1 MNHRTHARGAV
12 VLVLTVGIL
21 VPLLIAKDKKP
32 KEAFKISGYVG
43 TSSTAVAP
51 GMNVVLI
58 DKATGKP
65 VDSASTNFLGR
76 YKFSDVKPG
85 TYIIKC
91 EKTMR
96 EVTVVAK
103 DIRTDIDLSA
113 PGGVMDYAKGAAQ
126 QASAQQAAA
135 PGAAPSAGPSDPAL
149 QQAMAGEYYSYSGS
163 TERKLMLCP
172 SGTFFDSR
180 ESSYSGS
187 FGTGQGGWGAA
198 SAGAGSGSYAI
209 QGNQQSG
216 TITFTYKGGKRST
229 ARYQSTGERGCYSFD
244 GTPFCYSG
252 AARCQ

>member
-1 MNHRTHARGAV
+1 MPQRAYAQAAFVILSV
-12 VLVLTVGIL
+12 VAILTM
-21 VPLLIAKDKKP
+21 PLLAAKEKKP
-32 KEAFKISGYVG
+32 KESFKVSGYVG
-43 TSSTAVAP
+43 TSSSAAAP

-65 VDSASTNFLGR
+65 VDSVSTNFMGR

-85 TYIIKC
+85 AYVIKC
-91 EKTMR
+91 EKVMR

-103 DIRTDIDLSA
+103 DIRMDIDLSA

-126 QASAQQAAA
+126 QAATASS
-135 PGAAPSAGPSDPAL
+135 GAAPAAGPSDAGL

-172 SGTFFDSR
+172 NGTFFDSR

-209 QGNQQSG
+209 QGDQQSG
-216 TITFTYKGGKRST
+216 TITFSYKGGKRST
-229 ARYQSTGERGCYSFD
+229 ARYRSTGERGCYSFD

>member
-1 MNHRTHARGAV
+1 MAHRTQVQG
-12 VLVLTVGIL
+12 VLVLSLILGIISL
-21 VPLLIAKDKKP
+21 PLRAAKDKKP
-32 KEAFKISGYVG
+32 QEAFTVSGYVG
-43 TSSTAVAP
+43 TSSTAAAP

-58 DKATGKP
+58 DKATGNP
-65 VDSASTNFLGR
+65 LDSVSTNFLGR
-76 YKFSDVKPG
+76 YKFSNVKPS

-91 EKTMR
+91 EKVTR

-103 DIRTDIDLSA
+103 DIRMDIDLSA
-113 PGGVMDYAKGAAQ
+113 PGGVMDYAKSAAQ
-126 QASAQQAAA
+126 KA
-135 PGAAPSAGPSDPAL
+135 PGSAPPPGPSDPAL
-149 QQAMAGEYYSYSGS
+149 QQAMAGEYYSYSGT

-187 FGTGQGGWGAA
+187 FGTGQGGWGTA

-209 QGNQQSG
+209 QGDQQSG
-216 TITFTYKGGKRST
+216 TITFSYKGGKRT
-229 ARYQSTGERGCYSFD
+229 QAHYQSTGERGCYKFD

>member
-1 MNHRTHARGAV
+1 MARWTQQEG
-12 VLVLTVGIL
+12 VLVLLLILGIIS
-21 VPLLIAKDKKP
+21 VPLLAAKDKKP
-32 KEAFKISGYVG
+32 KEAFKVSGYAG
-43 TSSTAVAP
+43 TSSTAAAP

-65 VDSASTNFLGR
+65 LDSVSTNFLGR

-91 EKTMR
+91 EKVTR

-103 DIRTDIDLSA
+103 DIRMDIDLSA

-126 QASAQQAAA
+126 QATGSA
-135 PGAAPSAGPSDPAL
+135 PPPGPSDPAL
-149 QQAMAGEYYSYSGS
+149 QRAMAGEYYSYTGS

-187 FGTGQGGWGAA
+187 FGTDQGGWGAA
-198 SAGAGSGSYAI
+198 SAGAGSGSYSI
-209 QGNQQSG
+209 QGDRQSG
-216 TITFTYKGGKRST
+216 TITFSYKGGKR
-229 ARYQSTGERGCYSFD
+229 AQVHYQSTGERGCYKFD

>member
-1 MNHRTHARGAV
+1 MTHRSRARG
-12 VLVLTVGIL
+12 VLVLLSIVAI
-21 VPLLIAKDKKP
+21 IAIPQLAAKEKKP
-32 KEAFKISGYVG
+32 KDSFKVSGFVG
-43 TSSTAVAP
+43 TSSMSAAP
-51 GMNVVLI
+51 GVNVVLI
-58 DKATGKP
+58 DKATGQP
-65 VDSASTNFLGR
+65 VDSVSTNFMGR

-85 TYIIKC
+85 TYTIKC
-91 EKTMR
+91 EKVMR

-103 DIRTDIDLSA
+103 DIRMDIDLSA
-113 PGGVMDYAKGAAQ
+113 AGGVMDYAKGAADK
-126 QASAQQAAA
+126 AAA
-135 PGAAPSAGPSDPAL
+135 SSSGAAPPAGPSDPAL

-216 TITFTYKGGKRST
+216 TITFSYKGGKKST

>member
-1 MNHRTHARGAV
+1 MAHRTQVQGVV
-12 VLVLTVGIL
+12 VLSLIFGIIPL
-21 VPLLIAKDKKP
+21 PLLTAKDKKP
-32 KEAFKISGYVG
+32 KEAFKVSGYVG
-43 TSSTAVAP
+43 TSSTAAAA

-58 DKATGKP
+58 DKATGNP
-65 VDSASTNFLGR
+65 LDSVSTNFLGR
-76 YKFSDVKPG
+76 YKFSNVKPG

-91 EKTMR
+91 EKVTR
-96 EVTVVAK
+96 EVAVVAK
-103 DIRTDIDLSA
+103 DIRMDIDLSA

-126 QASAQQAAA
+126 QATGSA
-135 PGAAPSAGPSDPAL
+135 PPAGPSDPAL
-149 QQAMAGEYYSYSGS
+149 QQAMAGEYYSYTGS
-163 TERKLMLCP
+163 TERKLMLCS

-209 QGNQQSG
+209 QGDQQSG
-216 TITFTYKGGKRST
+216 TITFSYKGGKRT
-229 ARYQSTGERGCYSFD
+229 QARYQSTGERGCYKFD